1 MKEQNM
7 KNEIQSIKDILKN
20 IRDTLSYEEIS
31 DIRLKIYRNEK
42 IYEYYTSKTKLDK
55 KQKVKLNDAINNLNN
70 LHEYLLNK
78 NMKIRIYIGQIN
90 FLMRVNT
97 INLQK
102 LSVLLMEIIYFM
114 KVMVITLVLY
124 LNILRKL
131 NLIYMI

>member
-1 MKEQNM
+1 MVKKRMKEQNM
-7 KNEIQSIKDILKN
+7 KNEIQSIKDIFKN

-78 NMKIRIYIGQIN
+78 NMKIRIYIG
-90 FLMRVNT
+90 
-97 INLQK
+97 
-102 LSVLLMEIIYFM
+102 
-114 KVMVITLVLY
+114 
-124 LNILRKL
+124 
-131 NLIYMI
+131 

>member
-1 MKEQNM
+1 MVKKRMKEQNM

-78 NMKIRIYIGQIN
+78 NMKIRIYIG
-90 FLMRVNT
+90 
-97 INLQK
+97 
-102 LSVLLMEIIYFM
+102 
-114 KVMVITLVLY
+114 
-124 LNILRKL
+124 
-131 NLIYMI
+131 

>member
-1 MKEQNM
+1 MVKKRMKEQNM
-7 KNEIQSIKDILKN
+7 KNEIQSIKDIFKN

-78 NMKIRIYIGQIN
+78 NMKIRIYMG
-90 FLMRVNT
+90 
-97 INLQK
+97 
-102 LSVLLMEIIYFM
+102 
-114 KVMVITLVLY
+114 
-124 LNILRKL
+124 
-131 NLIYMI
+131 

>member
-7 KNEIQSIKDILKN
+7 KNEMQSIKDIFKN

-78 NMKIRIYIGQIN
+78 NNKQKYEDKVLYGLDKLFN
-90 FLMRVNT
+90 DSEY
-97 INLQK
+97 INL
-102 LSVLLMEIIYFM
+102 
-114 KVMVITLVLY
+114 
-124 LNILRKL
+124 
-131 NLIYMI
+131 

>member
-7 KNEIQSIKDILKN
+7 KNEIQSIKDIFKN

-55 KQKVKLNDAINNLNN
+55 TQKVKLNDAINYLNN

-78 NMKIRIYIGQIN
+78 NNK
-90 FLMRVNT
+90 
-97 INLQK
+97 
-102 LSVLLMEIIYFM
+102 
-114 KVMVITLVLY
+114 
-124 LNILRKL
+124 
-131 NLIYMI
+131 

>member
-7 KNEIQSIKDILKN
+7 KNEIQSIKDIFKN

-78 NMKIRIYIGQIN
+78 NNKQKYEDKVLYGLDKLFN
-90 FLMRVNT
+90 DSEY
-97 INLQK
+97 INL
-102 LSVLLMEIIYFM
+102 
-114 KVMVITLVLY
+114 
-124 LNILRKL
+124 
-131 NLIYMI
+131 

>member
-7 KNEIQSIKDILKN
+7 KNEIQSIKDIFKN

-78 NMKIRIYIGQIN
+78 NMKIRIYMGQIN

>member
-7 KNEIQSIKDILKN
+7 KNEIQSIKDIFKN

-55 KQKVKLNDAINNLNN
+55 KQKVKLNDAINYLNN

-78 NMKIRIYIGQIN
+78 NNK
-90 FLMRVNT
+90 
-97 INLQK
+97 
-102 LSVLLMEIIYFM
+102 
-114 KVMVITLVLY
+114 
-124 LNILRKL
+124 
-131 NLIYMI
+131 